1 MFYLKEIIADKKE
14 IKRERVKA
22 FFLEATKKI
31 IIEEGVEN
39 VTIRK
44 VADIAGYSY
53 ATIYNYFAD
62 LNELLWE
69 TKQLMIID
77 LIETINN
84 RIDFKKYDI
93 DGIKNI
99 FRTYISYYFE
109 SSNVFKFFYL
119 FQLDKPKEKE
129 NLENNEMQPDF
140 NQMWQDTFKEFID
153 AGIITV
159 NDLEVIAKILIY
171 SMHGMLTLNFSYYM
185 ELTKELVYK
194 DLNLIVDY
202 LIKK

>member
-1 MFYLKEIIADKKE
+1 M
-14 IKRERVKA
+14 
-22 FFLEATKKI
+22 
-31 IIEEGVEN
+31 
-39 VTIRK
+39 
-44 VADIAGYSY
+44 
-53 ATIYNYFAD
+53 
-62 LNELLWE
+62 LWE
-69 TKQLMIID
+69 TKQLMIKD

-84 RIDFKKYDI
+84 RIDFEKYDI
-93 DGIKNI
+93 DGIKSI
-99 FRTYISYYFE
+99 FRTYITYYFE

-119 FQLDKPKEKE
+119 FQLDKPKDKE

-153 AGIITV
+153 AGKITV

-185 ELTKELVYK
+185 ELSKELVYK

-202 LIKK
+202 LVKK